1 MTSTGV
7 RVPMPNRPASAVR
20 SRAKEEQMGA
30 PAAAKAGR
38 EQVRVA
44 VRQYFVHRD
53 TAARDQVVD
62 AYQGLAYSLAARFAQ
77 RGEELD
83 DLNQVA
89 LIGLL
94 KAIDRFD
101 PDRGAELT
109 TFATAT
115 ILGELK
121 RHLRDRGWSVRLP
134 RRVHD
139 LHLTAQQAID
149 ELTQE
154 LGRSPTLAEIAGRLD
169 VEVEAV
175 VEALD
180 AGGLRHNA
188 SLEAP
193 LSPGEDRSLANRL
206 GAGDQRLADVD
217 GRLALS
223 PLLERLSDRQ
233 RQIINLRFVVGCS
246 QTEIAAMVGVSQ
258 MQVSRLLSRSLAQ
271 LREWSVEPA

>member
-1 MTSTGV
+1 VAAAHEREVTGKLTSMGTQAATASGRDHV
-7 RVPMPNRPASAVR
+7 RRVIQQYYD
-20 SRAKEEQMGA
+20 SRD
-30 PAAAKAGR
+30 PAAR
-38 EQVRVA
+38 EGIVS
-44 VRQYFVHRD
+44 
-53 TAARDQVVD
+53 

-101 PDRGAELT
+101 PSRGAELT

-139 LHLTAQQAID
+139 LHLWAQQAID
-149 ELTQE
+149 EMTQE
-154 LGRSPTLAEIAGRLD
+154 LGRAPTMPELAQRLD
-169 VEVEAV
+169 APLEDV

-180 AGGLRHNA
+180 AGGLRHNT

-193 LSPGEDRSLANRL
+193 LSAGEDHSLSNRL
-206 GAGDQRLADVD
+206 GMRDQRLAAVD
-217 GRLALS
+217 GRVALS
-223 PLLERLSDRQ
+223 PLLARLPERQ
-233 RQIINLRFVVGCS
+233 RQILTLRFVVGCS
-246 QTEIAAMVGVSQ
+246 QTEIANMVGVSQ
-258 MQVSRLLSRSLAQ
+258 MQVSRLLARSLAQ
-271 LREWSVEPA
+271 LRAWSEPESESA

>member
-1 MTSTGV
+1 MTAIRPS
-7 RVPMPNRPASAVR
+7 RPASGVV
-20 SRAKEEQMGA
+20 A
-30 PAAAKAGR
+30 PERPGR
-38 EQVRVA
+38 EDMRRIIRTYVET
-44 VRQYFVHRD
+44 RD
-53 TAARDQVVD
+53 PHARDQIV
-62 AYQGLAYSLAARFAQ
+62 ATYQGLAYSLANRFSQ

-94 KAIDRFD
+94 KAVDRFD
-101 PDRGAELT
+101 PDRGVELT

-134 RRVHD
+134 RRIHD
-139 LHLTAQQAID
+139 LHLRAQQSID

-154 LGRSPTLAEIAGRLD
+154 LGRSPTLQEIGRRLD
-169 VEVEAV
+169 APVDDV

-180 AGGLRHNA
+180 AGGLRHNT

-193 LSPGEDRSLANRL
+193 IAPGEDHSLTNRL
-206 GAGDQRLADVD
+206 GAGDQRLAEVD
-217 GRLALS
+217 GRLTLS
-223 PLLERLSDRQ
+223 PLLARLPERQ
-233 RQIINLRFVVGCS
+233 RQILNLRFVAGCS
-246 QTEIAAMVGVSQ
+246 QTEIASLIGVSQ

-271 LREWSVEPA
+271 LRAWAAEPA

>member
-1 MTSTGV
+1 M
-7 RVPMPNRPASAVR
+7 
-20 SRAKEEQMGA
+20 
-30 PAAAKAGR
+30 AAAGPTPGNRAEIR
-38 EQVRVA
+38 QDIAEYHRNRDPATRDRV
-44 VRQYFVHRD
+44 VS
-53 TAARDQVVD
+53 

-134 RRVHD
+134 RRIHD
-139 LHLTAQQAID
+139 LHLSAQQCID

-154 LGRSPTLAEIAGRLD
+154 LGRSPSMPEIADRLD
-169 VEVEAV
+169 VPLDDI

-180 AGGLRHNA
+180 AGGLRHNS

-193 LSPGEDRSLANRL
+193 TAGGEDHTLTSRL
-206 GAGDQRLADVD
+206 GSPDPRLAEVE
-217 GRLALS
+217 GKLELS
-223 PLLERLSDRQ
+223 PLLARLPERQ
-233 RQIINLRFVVGCS
+233 RHILQLRFVAGCS
-246 QTEIAAMVGVSQ
+246 QTEIASIVGVSQ
-258 MQVSRLLSRSLAQ
+258 MQVSRLLARSLAQ
-271 LREWSVEPA
+271 LRTWVTEPA

>member
-1 MTSTGV
+1 MG
-7 RVPMPNRPASAVR
+7 SAPP
-20 SRAKEEQMGA
+20 SI
-30 PAAAKAGR
+30 GR
-38 EQVRVA
+38 EQI
-44 VRQYFVHRD
+44 RQAITRYYETRSP
-53 TAARDQVVD
+53 AARDQVVTS
-62 AYQGLAYSLAARFAQ
+62 YQGLAYSLANRFAQ

-101 PDRGAELT
+101 PNRGAELT

-139 LHLTAQQAID
+139 LHLQSQQAID

-154 LGRSPTLAEIAGRLD
+154 FGRSPTLQEIAGRLD
-169 VEVEAV
+169 VGVDDV

-180 AGGLRHNA
+180 AGGLRHNT

-193 LSPGEDRSLANRL
+193 LSNGGEDHSLTNRL
-206 GAGDQRLADVD
+206 GTGDHRLAEVD
-217 GRLALS
+217 GRMALS
-223 PLLERLSDRQ
+223 PLLARLPERQ
-233 RQIINLRFVVGCS
+233 QQILNLRFVVGCS
-246 QTEIAAMVGVSQ
+246 QTEIASMVGVSQ
-258 MQVSRLLSRSLAQ
+258 MQVSRLLARSLAQ
-271 LREWSVEPA
+271 LRAWAAEPAQ

>member
-1 MTSTGV
+1 MTLTQATTVTSAAPPT
-7 RVPMPNRPASAVR
+7 RAPAVAGAAP
-20 SRAKEEQMGA
+20 SRA
-30 PAAAKAGR
+30 GR
-38 EQVRVA
+38 AQVRRCIQA
-44 VRQYFVHRD
+44 WFDTRNTDLPD
-53 TAARDQVVD
+53 TAARDHVVA

-101 PDRGAELT
+101 PSRGAELT

-121 RHLRDRGWSVRLP
+121 RHLRDRSWSVRLP

-139 LHLTAQQAID
+139 LHLRAQQSID

-154 LGRSPTLAEIAGRLD
+154 LGRPPTLPEIGRRIEAP
-169 VEVEAV
+169 VEDV

-180 AGGLRHNA
+180 AGGFRHNA

-193 LSPGEDRSLANRL
+193 FSPGDDHALTNRL
-206 GAGDQRLADVD
+206 GDRDQRLAEVD
-217 GRLALS
+217 GRLTLS
-223 PLLERLSDRQ
+223 PLLARLPERQ
-233 RQIINLRFVVGCS
+233 RQILNLRFVVGCS
-246 QTEIAAMVGVSQ
+246 QTEIARTVGVSQ
-258 MQVSRLLSRSLAQ
+258 MQVSRLLGRSLSQ
-271 LREWSVEPA
+271 LRLWAVEPA

>member
-1 MTSTGV
+1 M
-7 RVPMPNRPASAVR
+7 
-20 SRAKEEQMGA
+20 A
-30 PAAAKAGR
+30 P
-38 EQVRVA
+38 
-44 VRQYFVHRD
+44 
-53 TAARDQVVD
+53 TAATRKDKDRLRRAIREHFETKAPSARDEVLA
-62 AYQGLAYSLAARFAQ
+62 AYQGLAYSLAARFGQ

-101 PDRGAELT
+101 PDRGVELT

-115 ILGELK
+115 IMGELK

-139 LHLTAQQAID
+139 LHLRSQQAID

-154 LGRSPTLAEIAGRLD
+154 LGRSPTMIELAQRVGEALED
-169 VEVEAV
+169 VL
-175 VEALD
+175 EALD

-193 LSPGEDRSLANRL
+193 TTPHDDQPLTSRL
-206 GAGDQRLADVD
+206 GTGDQLLAEVD
-217 GRLALS
+217 RRLALI
-223 PLLERLSDRQ
+223 PLLSRLPAREQ
-233 RQIINLRFVVGCS
+233 EILRLRFAASCS
-246 QTEIAAMVGVSQ
+246 QSEIAARVGVSQ
-258 MQVSRLLSRSLAQ
+258 MQVSRLLARSLEQ
-271 LREWSVEPA
+271 LREWAGEA

>member
-1 MTSTGV
+1 MGPSTLPSTG
-7 RVPMPNRPASAVR
+7 RVQIRRAIQQYHD
-20 SRAKEEQMGA
+20 SRD
-30 PAAAKAGR
+30 R
-38 EQVRVA
+38 L
-44 VRQYFVHRD
+44 
-53 TAARDQVVD
+53 ARDVVLD

-77 RGEELD
+77 RGEEID

-94 KAIDRFD
+94 KAIERFD

-134 RRVHD
+134 RRIHD
-139 LHLTAQQAID
+139 LHLRAQQAID

-154 LGRSPTLAEIAGRLD
+154 LGRSPTLRELADRLSTT
-169 VEVEAV
+169 VEAV
-175 VEALD
+175 IEALD

-193 LSPGEDRSLANRL
+193 LSPGEDSSLTNRL
-206 GAGDQRLADVD
+206 GTGDQRLAEVE
-217 GRLALS
+217 GRLTLS
-223 PLLERLSDRQ
+223 PLLARLPERQ
-233 RQIINLRFVVGCS
+233 RQILNLRFVVGCS

-258 MQVSRLLSRSLAQ
+258 MQVSRLLARSLAQ
-271 LREWSVEPA
+271 LRAWSEPA